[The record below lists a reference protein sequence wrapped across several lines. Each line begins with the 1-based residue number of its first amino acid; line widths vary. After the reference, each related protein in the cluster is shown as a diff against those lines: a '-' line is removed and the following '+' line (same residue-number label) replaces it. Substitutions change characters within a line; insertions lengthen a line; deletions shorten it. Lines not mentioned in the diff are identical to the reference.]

1 MWYFI
6 TALAAA
12 VVIFFQ
18 SAGFSRAG
26 WDLNGVLRK
35 KLFTA
40 TLRHDI
46 EWFDEDRNSVSDFV
60 LFFFALVAVLILFKT
75 GAVTSNLADQPQKV
89 QGLFGPTLG
98 TVVQSCATLIGGCI
112 IGLCYGPRTLLYQA
126 LSDKLTF

>member
-1 MWYFI
+1 M
-6 TALAAA
+6 
-12 VVIFFQ
+12 
-18 SAGFSRAG
+18 
-26 WDLNGVLRK
+26 
-35 KLFTA
+35 FTA

-112 IGLCYGPRTLLYQA
+112 IGLCYGPRMLLYQA
-126 LSDKLTF
+126 QSDKLTF